1 MSDIQELLGWYR
13 EELWATGQDD
23 EAERVGTLTGDPANH
38 FVMSVP
44 EREQTERMQ
53 RMRHIVREHNV
64 YRWAAHLLSDL
75 TEIRIEMAERAEV

>member
-1 MSDIQELLGWYR
+1 M
-13 EELWATGQDD
+13 
-23 EAERVGTLTGDPANH
+23 
-38 FVMSVP
+38 P